1 MLAVASSNYLCEIRK
16 EESVHSQNDFP
27 NVSIPFLH
35 IVKEEMKE
43 RIAFVNEAI
52 TRGFYFHR
60 NHLICLDNSLSNP
73 KTYSTLKHL
82 DFDLF
87 ESIIQKCWKNVVK
100 YLTDPE
106 SLKHIDSVQRSRY
119 LIVENMFL
127 FQKDFSK
134 ELVLLRC
141 VLWIFILYVLFYIS
155 ILQMQM
161 VCCRDGCIICYEF
174 NKYGIS
180 WITRFKEFNETLP
193 KRSQRCQLI
202 TKCFYFTYLKL
213 GDFGS

>member
-1 MLAVASSNYLCEIRK
+1 MLRVLLAVASSNYLCEIRK
-16 EESVHSQNDFP
+16 EEYVNLKNDLP

-127 FQKDFSK
+127 FQTDFSK
-134 ELVLLRC
+134 EFVLLRC
-141 VLWIFILYVLFYIS
+141 VLWIFYLYVLFCFNIS
-155 ILQMQM
+155 IL
-161 VCCRDGCIICYEF
+161 
-174 NKYGIS
+174 
-180 WITRFKEFNETLP
+180 
-193 KRSQRCQLI
+193 
-202 TKCFYFTYLKL
+202 
-213 GDFGS
+213 